1 MKKIFNENRGYT
13 LVELLVAMILL
24 ITVGSIMAAI
34 IVISLRGSNR
44 STNVNDIR
52 QEGNFALSQM
62 TKMITYAQGFEGI
75 SDGAT
80 DLETGDLIY
89 TKNCTL
95 NPQTYKYKYLKISS
109 FDQGKTTFVCNDDPT
124 GNLIASYGASLTKWP
139 ISVGDNTSFVQYFNA
154 AKYTVSACYFTCLQE
169 NSSVTPTIGISFTVQ
184 KPDTTIVENKV
195 SLDFNTT
202 VGFRNSGN

>member
-1 MKKIFNENRGYT
+1 MKKILNNKKGYT
-13 LVELLVAMILL
+13 LVELLAAMILL
-24 ITVGSIMAAI
+24 IIVGSIMAAI

-62 TKMITYAQGFEGI
+62 TKMITYAQSFEGI
-75 SDGAT
+75 SDGT
-80 DLETGDLIY
+80 IDGSGNLVY

-95 NPQTYKYKYLKISS
+95 NPATTKYKYLKISS
-109 FDQGKTTFVCNDDPT
+109 FDQGKTTFICNYDPT
-124 GNLIASYGASLTKWP
+124 GNLIASYGASLVKWP
-139 ISVGDNTSFVQYFNA
+139 ISLSDNTSFVQYFNET
-154 AKYTVSACYFTCLQE
+154 KYTVSACSFTCLQE

-195 SLDFNTT
+195 SLDFDTT

>member
-1 MKKIFNENRGYT
+1 MKKILKNKNGYT

-34 IVISLRGSNR
+34 IVVSLRGSNR

-75 SDGAT
+75 SDGTT
-80 DLETGDLIY
+80 DVDTGDLVY

-95 NPQTYKYKYLKISS
+95 NLTTHKYKYLRISS

-124 GNLIASYGASLTKWP
+124 GNLIASYGGSLTKWP
-139 ISVGDNTSFVQYFNA
+139 RQNGDTTLFVQYLNA
-154 AKYTVSACYFTCLQE
+154 AKYTVSACSFTCLQE
-169 NSSVTPTIGISFTVQ
+169 NSSVTPTIGISFTAQ
-184 KPDTTIVENKV
+184 KLDATLVENKV
-195 SLDFNTT
+195 TLDFDTT

>member
-62 TKMITYAQGFEGI
+62 TKMITYAQSFEGI
-75 SDGAT
+75 SDGTT
-80 DLETGDLIY
+80 DQNGNLVY

-95 NPQTYKYKYLKISS
+95 NPATTKYKYFKISS
-109 FDQGKTTFVCNDDPT
+109 FDQGKTTFVCNYDPT
-124 GNLIASYGASLTKWP
+124 GNLIASYGASLAKWP
-139 ISVGDNTSFVQYFNA
+139 ISVSDNTSFVQYFNE
-154 AKYTVSACYFTCLQE
+154 AKYTVSACSFTCIQE

-195 SLDFNTT
+195 SLDFDTT

>member
-1 MKKIFNENRGYT
+1 MKKILNNKKGYT
-13 LVELLVAMILL
+13 LVELLAAMILL
-24 ITVGSIMAAI
+24 IIVGSIMAAI

-62 TKMITYAQGFEGI
+62 TKMITYAQSFDGI

-80 DLETGDLIY
+80 DENGNLVY

-95 NPQTYKYKYLKISS
+95 NPQTHIYKYFKISS
-109 FDQGKTTFVCNDDPT
+109 FDQGKTTFICNDDLT
-124 GNLIASYGASLTKWP
+124 GNLIASYGASLVRA
-139 ISVGDNTSFVQYFNA
+139 SNAGNDSASFVQYFNE
-154 AKYTVSACYFTCLQE
+154 AKYTVSACSFTCMQE

-195 SLDFNTT
+195 SLDFDTT

>member
-1 MKKIFNENRGYT
+1 MKNIFNENRGYT

-75 SDGAT
+75 SDGTT
-80 DLETGDLIY
+80 DGDGKLVY

-95 NPQTYKYKYLKISS
+95 NPTTYKYKYLKISS
-109 FDQGKTTFVCNDDPT
+109 FDQGTTTFICNDNPT
-124 GNLIASYGASLTKWP
+124 GNLIASYGASLAKWP
-139 ISVGDNTSFVQYFNA
+139 RTVGDTTSFIRYFNEV
-154 AKYTVSACYFTCLQE
+154 KYAVSACFFTCLQE

-184 KPDTTIVENKV
+184 KLDATLVENKV
-195 SLDFNTT
+195 SLDFDTT